1 MKKVSKTK
9 IAVTYAIALYE
20 AAAEKKA
27 VDKVFADVKVL
38 GSIARQ
44 ESDLVKYLAN
54 PIWDDA
60 DKKKPCDKLPKS

>member
-20 AAAEKKA
+20 AAAEKTA

-38 GSIARQ
+38 GSIVRQ
-44 ESDLVKYLAN
+44 ESDLG
-54 PIWDDA
+54 
-60 DKKKPCDKLPKS
+60 

>member
-44 ESDLVKYLAN
+44 ESDLG
-54 PIWDDA
+54 
-60 DKKKPCDKLPKS
+60 